1 MLSEP
6 AQLRAAMAYTSYIAH
21 AASTLTVQGR
31 LETRGLPPTL
41 RGGLLAVEDAG
52 GAGADAEETARTIAQ
67 LCVQRSFRGTVLT
80 AAAPRE
86 RLCLPL
92 AGALER
98 ALETAGRRLLVS
110 EVYASDVE
118 RAAVVVGTA
127 LSGGDLRGRLE
138 ACTGRWG
145 AERLAVRVERTRMD
159 FPIPCPTGEGRPLTQ
174 EQLHA
179 LARGHS
185 IFFSEPLC
193 ARYFTCSAGGAPHF
207 VLFDDA
213 DTIRRKLAVAAELG
227 IGTALLDYGQTAG
240 AYFWRCA
247 GVGGMPAGYFSRVG
261 KVPRRRQDTPIS
273 PPIRRQKNPP
283 PDTKKYLR
291 KSSSGTFEINSI
303 SCFCS
308 CGQPRTS
315 CGA

>member
-1 MLSEP
+1 MGVEVFVLSEP

-145 AERLAVRVERTRMD
+145 AERLAVR
-159 FPIPCPTGEGRPLTQ
+159 
-174 EQLHA
+174 
-179 LARGHS
+179 
-185 IFFSEPLC
+185 
-193 ARYFTCSAGGAPHF
+193 
-207 VLFDDA
+207 
-213 DTIRRKLAVAAELG
+213 
-227 IGTALLDYGQTAG
+227 
-240 AYFWRCA
+240 
-247 GVGGMPAGYFSRVG
+247 
-261 KVPRRRQDTPIS
+261 
-273 PPIRRQKNPP
+273 
-283 PDTKKYLR
+283 
-291 KSSSGTFEINSI
+291 
-303 SCFCS
+303 
-308 CGQPRTS
+308 
-315 CGA
+315 

>member
-1 MLSEP
+1 MLTEP

-118 RAAVVVGTA
+118 RA
-127 LSGGDLRGRLE
+127 LRGRSARAAGSVHRAL
-138 ACTGRWG
+138 GRG
-145 AERLAVRVERTRMD
+145 A
-159 FPIPCPTGEGRPLTQ
+159 
-174 EQLHA
+174 
-179 LARGHS
+179 ARG
-185 IFFSEPLC
+185 
-193 ARYFTCSAGGAPHF
+193 AR
-207 VLFDDA
+207 
-213 DTIRRKLAVAAELG
+213 
-227 IGTALLDYGQTAG
+227 
-240 AYFWRCA
+240 
-247 GVGGMPAGYFSRVG
+247 
-261 KVPRRRQDTPIS
+261 
-273 PPIRRQKNPP
+273 
-283 PDTKKYLR
+283 
-291 KSSSGTFEINSI
+291 
-303 SCFCS
+303 
-308 CGQPRTS
+308 
-315 CGA
+315 